1 MRWTFPAH
9 AIPPA
14 RKISHQHALTT
25 FRIPMSDTAYC
36 YHCGTHHPKE
46 EMRQIET
53 KGGKR
58 WRCIKSI
65 QATKQGREEREAFG
79 RQTTAI
85 NKAEA
90 QSKKARLT
98 LSLER

>member
-1 MRWTFPAH
+1 
-9 AIPPA
+9 
-14 RKISHQHALTT
+14 
-25 FRIPMSDTAYC
+25 MSDTAYC

-65 QATKQGREEREAFG
+65 TATKQGRAEREAFG

-90 QSKKARLT
+90 QNRKARIAALNV
-98 LSLER
+98 ER

>member
-1 MRWTFPAH
+1 MP
-9 AIPPA
+9 
-14 RKISHQHALTT
+14 
-25 FRIPMSDTAYC
+25 DTLYC
-36 YHCGTHHPKE
+36 YHCRLHHPKE

-65 QATKQGREEREAFG
+65 EAAKRDRDAREAFG
-79 RQTTAI
+79 RQMSAI

-90 QSKKARLT
+90 RSKARLV
-98 LSLER
+98 LNKER